1 MTGHNIKG
9 EGSTGTRLRVDPRP
23 PLRRRGSAKS
33 AGSGGMSSG
42 EDNPFSDSENAHFS
56 DSSKAGTSTDNHMTM
71 EQLNVSTEDSKETRQ
86 LKELLLVHLDLI
98 TQQQELLL
106 AKERQVRT
114 LKGEKEAVSS
124 QFFTSLEIT
133 FRLCETCMKLVE
145 FVKYPSV

>member
-9 EGSTGTRLRVDPRP
+9 ESSTGTRIKVDPRP

-42 EDNPFSDSENAHFS
+42 EENNPFSDSENAHFS

-114 LKGEKEAVSS
+114 LKGEKEAVSFS
-124 QFFTSLEIT
+124 
-133 FRLCETCMKLVE
+133 
-145 FVKYPSV
+145 